1 MKKNAKEL
9 CLFIQDSE
17 SDSWKANIK
26 ALKELFRSATNSSM
40 DFLDCLVMLEVC
52 ISEGL
57 RADCIIFGKNVK
69 KEATGVV
76 MELKQWSDDFISKP
90 ESEGEIRAGKVM
102 TKYRYCSLRLHP
114 SKQVSDYRWNS
125 FFRDLEIKHVGVA
138 YCYNCEKGMQTY
150 NVLYDKEYDDYIKDC
165 KPYTKKTKESLVKVL
180 LVNLQYGNGQEVFNS
195 LYV

>member
-26 ALKELFRSATNSSM
+26 ALKELFRSATNSSI

-57 RADCIIFGKNVK
+57 RADCIILGKNVR

-114 SKQVSDYRWNS
+114 SRQVSDYRWKS
-125 FFRDLEIKHVGVA
+125 FFIDREIQHVGMV
-138 YCYNCEKGMQTY
+138 YCYNCESGTQTY
-150 NVLYDKEYDDYIKDC
+150 KVLYDSDYDDYIKEC
-165 KPYTKKTKESLVKVL
+165 KPYTQKTKGSLVKAL
-180 LVNLQYGNGQEVFNS
+180 LYNLQFGGGQEV
-195 LYV
+195 YDM